1 MYQLKVLWKIPKISA
16 PTEVKHQSG
25 VEITKDR
32 IACQQYRT
40 KRCAVLDGL
49 PACLHD
55 QKSHKSIVSAP
66 MKLGQ
71 VVSWGAFYEDV
82 ALL

>member
-1 MYQLKVLWKIPKISA
+1 MYQGKVVWKIPNISV
-16 PTEVKHQSG
+16 PMKVKHQSR
-25 VEITKDR
+25 VEITKDG

-55 QKSHKSIVSAP
+55 QKSHKSIASAP

-71 VVSWGAFYEDV
+71 VVSWGCI
-82 ALL
+82 L